1 MNYSKPYIFI
11 LLIIP
16 FLSCHVSSTSK
27 EKPVVENAAIKS
39 EAGIHFIE
47 DDWNLA
53 LKTAHDQNKLV
64 FLDIYATWCGPCK
77 MLKQYTFTD
86 SSVGVFFNKN
96 FISISVDGEK
106 GVGPQLAQ
114 QYSIEGYPTLIVAD
128 ATGKPVL
135 LTVGYIPADVLMQ
148 FANEALKKGG
158 QQVRM

>member
-1 MNYSKPYIFI
+1 MRYSKLYIFI
-11 LLIIP
+11 LLITP

-27 EKPVVENAAIKS
+27 EKPVVENTAIKS
-39 EAGIHFIE
+39 EPGIHFIE

-86 SSVGVFFNKN
+86 SSVGEFFNKN
-96 FISISVDGEK
+96 FISVSVDGEK

-114 QYSIEGYPTLIVAD
+114 QYSIEGYPTLVVAD

-158 QQVRM
+158 QQVKM